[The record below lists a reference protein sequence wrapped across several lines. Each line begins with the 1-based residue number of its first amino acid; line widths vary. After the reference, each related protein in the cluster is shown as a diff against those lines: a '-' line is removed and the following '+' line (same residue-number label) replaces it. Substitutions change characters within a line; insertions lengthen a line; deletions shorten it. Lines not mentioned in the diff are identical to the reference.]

1 MKTPKNLYL
10 DLGCRKG
17 ISNFAVNKRTKHAVA
32 MLALLPA
39 IQLGILAFMPNTVH
53 AQEAATSARGA
64 TLLQVPQGTPLI
76 SIPLAVG
83 ESTMPRSQGYLSQ
96 RAPRS
101 QEELTS
107 VPAAISAAYVGKE
120 FLAYQI
126 AALPDG
132 TRYLVVLN
140 EDTGLKFLNRND
152 YSGNMWFAR
161 IYRVP
166 KDGDAKPELVKEGYQ
181 SSGNDVTIPVQLWLP
196 DIGTT
201 KVKSFNTEIGY
212 SINGYSSGKP
222 QVYTGRGTALQVSG
236 SHITPEGKLTL
247 TVTVPDELT
256 VTPETQVVLR
266 FEPLPPG
273 LPEHTASGKISDF
286 LTLGA
291 ARFAVTGLTPD
302 FASATLALMSGSLE
316 QTMKQQL
323 QLGSLLPAFA
333 QVDLVTRKTVTQ
345 NDVLAKAKGSA
356 GVVFVFGDL
365 GPAGGRGSYPSPYRM
380 PGSSALPLPAADL
393 VEQLAAQMQ
402 SKPVLVL
409 VTRVIGLDFLYSDLR
424 NKVPEY
430 FVLADYADPLRTMFR
445 QPQSGGPG
453 WYGGPPFSGGQDPSL
468 RQLFNLPGNSLAIVA
483 FDSQG
488 KVRYVKADA
497 ATSFLPSLAEA
508 RAALGSHK

>member
-1 MKTPKNLYL
+1 MKTPNNCRSISRWLKVNPNFRSIDKPGRSLRIPSL
-10 DLGCRKG
+10 CLIAQLIILFPSLG
-17 ISNFAVNKRTKHAVA
+17 
-32 MLALLPA
+32 PA
-39 IQLGILAFMPNTVH
+39 QP
-53 AQEAATSARGA
+53 EAASPAPGA
-64 TLLQVPQGTPLI
+64 TFLQIPKGAPLI
-76 SIPLAVG
+76 SVPLAVV
-83 ESTMPRSQGYLSQ
+83 ESSSPRSQGYLSQ
-96 RAPRS
+96 RVPRP
-101 QEELTS
+101 QDELAS
-107 VPAAISAAYVGKE
+107 VPPAVSASYVGKE

-152 YSGNMWFAR
+152 SAGNMWYAR

-166 KDGDAKPELVKEGYQ
+166 KDGDAKPELVKGGYQ
-181 SSGNDVTIPVQLWLP
+181 SSGNDVMIPVQLWLP

-201 KVKSFNTEIGY
+201 KTKSFNTEIGY

-236 SHITPEGKLTL
+236 SHVTPEGKLTL
-247 TVTVPDELT
+247 MVTVPDELT

-266 FEPLPPG
+266 FEPLQPG

-291 ARFAVTGLTPD
+291 ARFAVTGVTPD

-323 QLGSLLPAFA
+323 QLGSQLPAFA
-333 QVDLVTRKTVTQ
+333 QVDLITRKTVTQ
-345 NDVLAKAKGSA
+345 TDVLAKAKGSA

-365 GPAGGRGSYPSPYRM
+365 EPAGGRGSYPSPYRM
-380 PGSSALPLPAADL
+380 PGSTALPLPAADV
-393 VEQLAAQMQ
+393 VEQLAVQMQ
-402 SKPVLVL
+402 PKPIVVI
-409 VTRVIGLDFLYSDLR
+409 VTRAIGLDFLYSDLR
-424 NKVPEY
+424 NKLPEY

-445 QPQSGGPG
+445 QSGGPG
-453 WYGGPPFSGGQDPSL
+453 WYGGPPFTSGQEPSL
-468 RQLFNLPGNSLAIVA
+468 RQLFNLPANTLAIVA
-483 FDSQG
+483 FDQQG

-497 ATSFLPSLAEA
+497 AASFLPSLAEA